1 MLLHGQMRPRSK
13 QEAMAA
19 FAAGGADVLVATSVI
34 EVGIDVPNATVML
47 VEDAERYGISQLHQL
62 RGRIGRGGHA
72 SVCILF
78 GPTDSARLRALEEHN
93 DGFALAEIDLE
104 LRKEGEL
111 VGTRQSGLGEFAV
124 ARMPEDEDLLE
135 RARVAAERALALD
148 PQLEWPE
155 HALLADAL
163 RARYGAEELEPL
175 PA

>member
-1 MLLHGQMRPRSK
+1 MLS
-13 QEAMAA
+13 
-19 FAAGGADVLVATSVI
+19 FAGGGADVLVATSVI

-78 GPTDSARLRALEEHN
+78 GPTGSARLRALEKHT

-124 ARMPEDEDLLE
+124 ARMPEDEDLLG
-135 RARVAAERALALD
+135 RAREIAERILADD
-148 PQLEWPE
+148 PELAAPE
-155 HALLADAL
+155 HALLAAAL
-163 RARYGAEELEPL
+163 RDRYGAEELEPL